1 MIIDNKIITD
11 HIINFLSGVVLGN
24 AQQNKVLTL
33 DRNKDITGINSL
45 DLIQPLDNGS
55 GGTGINT
62 YNKGDILVASDNNI
76 LTKLNIP
83 ISNGEFLTT
92 DTSTNVGISWN
103 SYLLKNYLRFS
114 DPEYLTSTTYFIEY
128 LYTKLSNNLFIE
140 NKTLDLDTIGINGLL
155 SSSTLSGTVLIDSI
169 STTVT
174 GTNTTFTTDFVVG
187 DVINILNNY
196 RRITNITSNT
206 QLTIDSVYTLLNTWT
221 LSGTASLSTTQKKFG
236 LKALNTVNAT
246 SYASLNIG
254 TYSGFSALSS
264 AWTIELFFFLSATNA
279 NLVLT
284 TSTTTFSFQLSY
296 VRNSKQLSISL
307 GQGTTFNIA
316 NASLITGTIAGST
329 WYHVAVTYT
338 GSLYRIY
345 FNGTLGLTINSATK
359 ISSTAFNSLI
369 IGGNGTTAFNGFID
383 EVRVSDS
390 VRYSSNFT
398 PTTSQ
403 FTVDAN
409 TISLNHFENTTVNNS
424 DDTLNV
430 QFSYSRNGKYYSD
443 SLLYLYGVSND
454 VNTGYILSNRS
465 DVNQL
470 VDVPSGYNTIIKLP
484 FCIPVINNVPLNVYK
499 NGNYVSYFPY
509 YTIVT
514 NATNITTT
522 TYNLSN
528 VIPNDCKMVNILV
541 THNHFGTTESSINIG
556 SSNNIQN
563 ILRINITLNHSLT
576 IKIPIHDSNQLIQAY
591 LSNVASTTSYT
602 LALCG
607 IYY

>member
-33 DRNKDITGINSL
+33 DGNKDITGINSL

-254 TYSGFSALSS
+254 TYRG
-264 AWTIELFFFLSATNA
+264 
-279 NLVLT
+279 V
-284 TSTTTFSFQLSY
+284 QC
-296 VRNSKQLSISL
+296 
-307 GQGTTFNIA
+307 
-316 NASLITGTIAGST
+316 
-329 WYHVAVTYT
+329 
-338 GSLYRIY
+338 
-345 FNGTLGLTINSATK
+345 
-359 ISSTAFNSLI
+359 
-369 IGGNGTTAFNGFID
+369 
-383 EVRVSDS
+383 
-390 VRYSSNFT
+390 
-398 PTTSQ
+398 
-403 FTVDAN
+403 
-409 TISLNHFENTTVNNS
+409 FEF
-424 DDTLNV
+424 DLD
-430 QFSYSRNGKYYSD
+430 Y
-443 SLLYLYGVSND
+443 
-454 VNTGYILSNRS
+454 
-465 DVNQL
+465 
-470 VDVPSGYNTIIKLP
+470 
-484 FCIPVINNVPLNVYK
+484 
-499 NGNYVSYFPY
+499 
-509 YTIVT
+509 
-514 NATNITTT
+514 
-522 TYNLSN
+522 
-528 VIPNDCKMVNILV
+528 
-541 THNHFGTTESSINIG
+541 
-556 SSNNIQN
+556 
-563 ILRINITLNHSLT
+563 
-576 IKIPIHDSNQLIQAY
+576 
-591 LSNVASTTSYT
+591 
-602 LALCG
+602 
-607 IYY
+607 